1 MKSDQ
6 VFITII
12 GDQVQP
18 YGNLTILMETI
29 GSAQKYQTV
38 RKEIIAEGSA
48 MVDGVRI
55 VKEEIIRSKRN
66 NG

>member
-12 GDQVQP
+12 GDQIQP
-18 YGNLTILMETI
+18 YGNLTIALETI

-38 RKEIIAEGSA
+38 RKDIIAGGEA
-48 MVDGVRI
+48 MVDGVKIIKR
-55 VKEEIIRSKRN
+55 EITRSKRK
-66 NG
+66 